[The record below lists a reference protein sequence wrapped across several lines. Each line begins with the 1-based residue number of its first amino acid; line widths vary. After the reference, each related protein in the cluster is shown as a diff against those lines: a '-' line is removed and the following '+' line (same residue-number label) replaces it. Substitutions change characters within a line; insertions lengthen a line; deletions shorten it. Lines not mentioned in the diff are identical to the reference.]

1 MKSRTMKFTLDCSK
15 VGNQLC
21 IDGIRQ
27 GDANSIVFIISLA
40 NGINLLDVVAGK
52 EESVVVT
59 MYGKKTDGTTIV
71 RDCGINE
78 DGNITYTIHTQD
90 TTCVGIVSY
99 QLVVTSTREK
109 ILASPVFST
118 MVEERNLFK
127 TYTVL
132 TAQPD
137 DWADG
142 YDKYY
147 YYENGRFYKLNH
159 FESESSPEW
168 IINKY
173 YSVNDNEVESTSD
186 FDALA
191 YALLRA
197 KQYSDR
203 TEEYLAEVKKKADKS
218 TTLAGYG
225 ISDAY
230 TQEETNKKLARKLDS
245 MPFDSE
251 PKNNSP
257 CYLTSGTV
265 YNSLL
270 TKADKTET
278 DNSLAEKANSAD
290 VDASIKT
297 INTTIA
303 NNQKSVNA
311 SLESLN
317 TALADKANTDVVNKV
332 KQRAEANTTA
342 IGLKVSRTD
351 FDNTVTNLTNSIN
364 GKANV
369 NSVYSKAETD
379 NLLGSKAD
387 KVEVDTSL
395 ANKANLINSSNIFDF
410 DTWAKGLQSLTK
422 PVAHGTLD
430 ELNFDEKSITVT
442 PTETDSYTNSWAL
455 PSIEAMKIS
464 VKPNTK
470 YWICWLTNNYDS
482 YNMVFLNG
490 SVEAKV
496 LIKNGKGT
504 FVTNNDTSFI
514 TIRFGNYQISTFK
527 ISEIMITEKESIYL
541 PNKVAE
547 GVSEVANEVLAFK
560 KTTQASLD
568 GKYDSANIESGTSK
582 LTPYSTIT
590 DKIKSASCTYKTI
603 GDIVIVSA
611 TVKMNAVTMTANSTY
626 PLIDLPY
633 KCIAVDAVFCVGI
646 SSLGKLFKFTV
657 LKSNTWLQFQSQ
669 DKTAYTF
676 ADGEQINVICLYKI
690 K

>member
-59 MYGKKTDGTTIV
+59 MYGKKPDGTTIV

-147 YYENGRFYKLNH
+147 YYEDGRFYKLNR
-159 FESESSPEW
+159 FESESAPEW
-168 IINKY
+168 VINKY

-197 KQYSDR
+197 KQYSDKS
-203 TEEYLAEVKKKADKS
+203 EEYLAEVKKKADKA

-225 ISDAY
+225 ITDALRNAKGTVSTNNLADNCVSSNKLSADVRANLNSKAESAKVSQQLSLKADVSSVYTKSESDA
-230 TQEETNKKLARKLDS
+230 
-245 MPFDSE
+245 
-251 PKNNSP
+251 
-257 CYLTSGTV
+257 
-265 YNSLL
+265 LL
-270 TKADKTET
+270 KVKADT
-278 DNSLAEKANSAD
+278 AD
-290 VDASIKT
+290 VDASVKT

-317 TALADKANTDVVNKV
+317 TALTNKADTDVVNEV
-332 KQRAEANTTA
+332 KQRAEANTTE
-342 IGLKVSRTD
+342 IGLKVSHTD
-351 FDNTVTNLTNSIN
+351 FNNTVTNLTSSIN
-364 GKANV
+364 
-369 NSVYSKAETD
+369 E
-379 NLLGSKAD
+379 KAD
-387 KVEVDTSL
+387 STDINASIASLTSVVST
-395 ANKANLINSSNIFDF
+395 KYDSSNI
-410 DTWAKGLQSLTK
+410 
-422 PVAHGTLD
+422 
-430 ELNFDEKSITVT
+430 EL
-442 PTETDSYTNSWAL
+442 
-455 PSIEAMKIS
+455 
-464 VKPNTK
+464 
-470 YWICWLTNNYDS
+470 
-482 YNMVFLNG
+482 
-490 SVEAKV
+490 
-496 LIKNGKGT
+496 
-504 FVTNNDTSFI
+504 
-514 TIRFGNYQISTFK
+514 
-527 ISEIMITEKESIYL
+527 
-541 PNKVAE
+541 
-547 GVSEVANEVLAFK
+547 
-560 KTTQASLD
+560 
-568 GKYDSANIESGTSK
+568 GTST
-582 LTPYSTIT
+582 LTPYSTLI
-590 DKIKSASCTYKTI
+590 DKIKSATCLYEKI
-603 GDIVIVSA
+603 GDIVIVNV
-611 TVKMNAVTMTANSTY
+611 TVIMNATTLGGTSAISLLNMPFPNKSDV
-626 PLIDLPY
+626 IVHD
-633 KCIAVDAVFCVGI
+633 IGI
-646 SSLGKLFKFTV
+646 SKNGGMFRGNV
-657 LKSNTWLQFQSQ
+657 NKSAWLQFTPLNKQ
-669 DKTAYTF
+669 AYNF
-676 ADGEQINVICLYKI
+676 VADEQVNFSLIYKI
-690 K
+690 

>member
-59 MYGKKTDGTTIV
+59 MYGKKPDGTTIV

-90 TTCVGIVSY
+90 TTCVGVVSY

-132 TAQPD
+132 TVQPD

-147 YYENGRFYKLNH
+147 YYEDGRFYKLNR
-159 FESESSPEW
+159 FERESAPEW

-173 YSVNDNEVESTSD
+173 YSVNNNEVESTSD

-225 ISDAY
+225 ITDAIHNAKGTVSTNNLADNCVSSNKLSADVRANLNSKAESAKVSQQLSLKADVSSVYTKSESDA
-230 TQEETNKKLARKLDS
+230 
-245 MPFDSE
+245 
-251 PKNNSP
+251 
-257 CYLTSGTV
+257 
-265 YNSLL
+265 LL
-270 TKADKTET
+270 KVKADT
-278 DNSLAEKANSAD
+278 AD
-290 VDASIKT
+290 VDASVKT

-317 TALADKANTDVVNKV
+317 TALTNKADTDVVNEV

-342 IGLKVSRTD
+342 IELKVSRTD
-351 FDNTVTNLTNSIN
+351 FNNTVTNLTSSIN
-364 GKANV
+364 
-369 NSVYSKAETD
+369 E
-379 NLLGSKAD
+379 KAD
-387 KVEVDTSL
+387 STDINASIASLTSVVST
-395 ANKANLINSSNIFDF
+395 KYDSSNIE
-410 DTWAKGLQSLTK
+410 L
-422 PVAHGTLD
+422 GTA
-430 ELNFDEKSITVT
+430 T
-442 PTETDSYTNSWAL
+442 
-455 PSIEAMKIS
+455 
-464 VKPNTK
+464 
-470 YWICWLTNNYDS
+470 
-482 YNMVFLNG
+482 
-490 SVEAKV
+490 
-496 LIKNGKGT
+496 
-504 FVTNNDTSFI
+504 
-514 TIRFGNYQISTFK
+514 
-527 ISEIMITEKESIYL
+527 
-541 PNKVAE
+541 
-547 GVSEVANEVLAFK
+547 
-560 KTTQASLD
+560 
-568 GKYDSANIESGTSK
+568 
-582 LTPYSTIT
+582 LTPYSTQI
-590 DKIKSASCTYKTI
+590 DKIKSATCLYERI
-603 GDIVIVSA
+603 GDIVIVNV
-611 TVKMNAVTMTANSTY
+611 TVIMNATTLGGTST
-626 PLIDLPY
+626 
-633 KCIAVDAVFCVGI
+633 IALLNMPFSNKSDVIVHDIGI
-646 SSLGKLFKFTV
+646 SKNGGMFRGSV
-657 LKSNTWLQFQSQ
+657 NKSAWLQFTPLNKQ
-669 DKTAYTF
+669 AYNF
-676 ADGEQINVICLYKI
+676 VADEQVNFSLIYKI
-690 K
+690 